1 MATRQ
6 QLEEALIKADAAG
19 DIESAQLFANE
30 IKALKAPIDFSIPTE
45 RALRTS
51 SVQTP
56 AKPSFQDILT
66 GNFPASKQYEAG
78 YKQMPQYLQDPY
90 LGLSTGTIGKVGSEL
105 FGLPEQIAQQG
116 AISKFVQPVI
126 EKIQSIPNKIS
137 QGLSGTARD
146 WMQSALK
153 PKEAQLLSKGG
164 RPSQASVAIDT
175 LLQEGLPITQET
187 VDTLSTRVGDLNTE
201 IANKIATS
209 TGTVKKTNVLNRLGE
224 LQKER
229 MLQVNPEADVEAIK
243 KAGQEFMK
251 YNKPLIEATGQTIPV
266 QQAQALKQGTYSAL
280 SAKYGKEATAA
291 DEAQKALARGLKEE
305 IAKEVPNID
314 NLNKIESKL
323 IDTLDVTEQ
332 RVLKSLNK
340 DKFGLSLLSQS
351 PYETAIMLMDRSPGF
366 KSLAAIYMEK
376 AAKAVKPT
384 ATTLEGL
391 LSIKK
396 PKLPVYGAR
405 LLSAPNQ
412 QEQQPQSLLGQ

>member
-6 QLEEALIKADAAG
+6 ELESALIAADAAG
-19 DIESAQLFANE
+19 DTQAAQLFANE
-30 IKALKAPIDFSIPTE
+30 INALNEPIDFSIPTE
-45 RALRTS
+45 KALRTS
-51 SVQTP
+51 SVKTP
-56 AKPSFQDILT
+56 TKPSFQDILA
-66 GNFPASKQYEAG
+66 GNFPAAKQYEAG

-90 LGLSTGTIGKVGSEL
+90 LGLSTGTVGKVGSEL

-116 AISKFVQPVI
+116 AVSRFVQPAI
-126 EKIQSIPNKIS
+126 EKIQSLPNKIS
-137 QGLSGTARD
+137 ESLGTSARS

-153 PKEAQLLSKGG
+153 PKEAQLISKGG
-164 RPSQASVAIDT
+164 RPSQASTAIET
-175 LLQEGLPITQET
+175 LLQEGLPVTQET
-187 VDTLSTRVGDLNTE
+187 VDELSKRIGTLNEE

-209 TGTVKKTNVLNRLGE
+209 TGTVKKTDVLKTLGE
-224 LQKER
+224 LQKQR

-266 QQAQALKQGTYSAL
+266 QQAQALKQGTYSSLA
-280 SAKYGKEATAA
+280 AKYGKEATAA

-305 IAKEVPNID
+305 IAKEVPNIS

-323 IDTLDVTEQ
+323 IDTLDITEQ
-332 RVLKSLNK
+332 RVIKSLNK
-340 DKFGLSLLSQS
+340 DKFGLTLLTQN
-351 PYETAIMLMDRSPGF
+351 PMETAIMLADRSPGF

-376 AAKAVKPT
+376 ASKAIKPS

-391 LSIKK
+391 LSINK

-405 LLSAPNQ
+405 LLSAPSQ
-412 QEQQPQSLLGQ
+412 QEQEQSLLGK